1 MYAGGTRTELRDLGS
16 GIWYGYGGG
25 YSSDISYFGVRTE
38 AIVKGL
44 EVDLLA
50 PSPPL
55 ALAAVTNQ
63 Q

>member
-1 MYAGGTRTELRDLGS
+1 MYAEIWAVGS
-16 GIWYGYGGG
+16 GMGMGG
-25 YSSDISYFGVRTE
+25 YTSDISYFGVRTE